1 MDPEGRSAR
10 RCLVP
15 AALLLLFLLAGAAL
29 GADEPA
35 TAALGRVHDPA
46 IVSTGDLRKFF
57 GWSSDRFRVVAV
69 RDGRTGEI
77 PFQFDEREDNGDW
90 VVSPTGDLPPFAID
104 DDDELVFMAKDAG
117 DRVELGD
124 LPPGHE
130 RAAEIRI
137 RDLRDGGTAWAYLL
151 GYPAAVK
158 ERAPVSAYAHFDVA
172 TNTVRTPMY
181 TIEYEPGTSL
191 MTGLSISPA
200 AGGTGGNILLGMQIR
215 VDLEFSF
222 LPLQR
227 WRTALSEENFGGE
240 TQGFRN
246 GPVRAIRRSRQ
257 SLDLG
262 RFVPELPGG
271 IIYSHFYFSSFVTP
285 SEFSIPGLALRALR
299 SMRYEGVSQFPLG
312 TDELRYWD
320 GANPAGFRIR
330 SDDLGTLDTETDHE
344 WWAVSGAGGTCLHT
358 FLVPED
364 WRTNG
369 IVRSTVLR
377 REATSAS
384 QPSDEAQFSVGY
396 ALTGMEKLPRGG
408 SFDLDM
414 TMFIL
419 PRAYA
424 PGDEVLPLAMS
435 KQPLRTEVTRVGR

>member
-1 MDPEGRSAR
+1 
-10 RCLVP
+10 
-15 AALLLLFLLAGAAL
+15 
-29 GADEPA
+29 
-35 TAALGRVHDPA
+35 
-46 IVSTGDLRKFF
+46 
-57 GWSSDRFRVVAV
+57 
-69 RDGRTGEI
+69 
-77 PFQFDEREDNGDW
+77 
-90 VVSPTGDLPPFAID
+90 
-104 DDDELVFMAKDAG
+104 
-117 DRVELGD
+117 
-124 LPPGHE
+124 
-130 RAAEIRI
+130 
-137 RDLRDGGTAWAYLL
+137 
-151 GYPAAVK
+151 
-158 ERAPVSAYAHFDVA
+158 
-172 TNTVRTPMY
+172 MY
-181 TIEYEPGTSL
+181 TIEYEPRKSL

-227 WRTALSEENFGGE
+227 WRTTLSAENFGGE

-271 IIYSHFYFSSFVTP
+271 IIYSHFYFGSFVTP

-330 SDDLGTLDTETDHE
+330 SDDLDVLDTETDHE

-364 WRTNG
+364 WRENG

-377 REATSAS
+377 RETTEVS
-384 QPSDEAQFSVGY
+384 QPADEARFSVGY
-396 ALTGMEKLPRGG
+396 ALTGMENLPHGG

-435 KQPLRTEVTRVGR
+435 KQPLRAEITRVGR